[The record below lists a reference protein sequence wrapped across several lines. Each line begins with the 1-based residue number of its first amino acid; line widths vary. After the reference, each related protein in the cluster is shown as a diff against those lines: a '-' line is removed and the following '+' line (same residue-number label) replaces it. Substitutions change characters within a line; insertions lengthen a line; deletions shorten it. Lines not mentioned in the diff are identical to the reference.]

1 MKKLKHLVSIL
12 IAKSKRK
19 LKTSQLSD
27 TDNNFKFSKGDWVII
42 INGGYKNLLKNPTGE
57 IIHSEFGIKEP
68 IYVVKL
74 YGGLLRFP
82 ESALI
87 HQNPDDERDWKLKKI
102 LK

>member
-1 MKKLKHLVSIL
+1 M
-12 IAKSKRK
+12 
-19 LKTSQLSD
+19 QLSD
-27 TDNNFKFSKGDWVII
+27 TDNNFKFSKGDYVRII
-42 INGGYKNLLKNPTGE
+42 DGLKNSGIVKNPTGK

-82 ESALI
+82 ESSLT
-87 HQNPDDERDWKLKKI
+87 HQNPDDERDWKLKQI

>member
-1 MKKLKHLVSIL
+1 M
-12 IAKSKRK
+12 
-19 LKTSQLSD
+19 QLSN

-42 INGGYKNLLKNPTGE
+42 INGGYTNSRHHNLLKKPTGK

-82 ESALI
+82 ESSLT
-87 HQNPDDERDWKLKKI
+87 HQNPDDERDWKLKKL

>member
-1 MKKLKHLVSIL
+1 M
-12 IAKSKRK
+12 
-19 LKTSQLSD
+19 QLSN

-42 INGGYKNLLKNPTGE
+42 INGGYTNLLKKPTGK

-82 ESALI
+82 ESSLT
-87 HQNPDDERDWKLKKI
+87 HQNPDDERDWKLKQI